1 MALVGIDGRL
11 LRVNRA
17 LCEIVGYS
25 EEDLLEKTFQDIT
38 HPDDLEA
45 DLEYFR
51 RMLAGEIRTYQMEKR
66 YLHAEGH
73 EVWGLLNG
81 SLVQD
86 EKDEPLYFIGQIQ
99 DITERK
105 RAEERLEHQ
114 AFHDSLT
121 GLPNRSLFMDRL
133 KQALE
138 RTRRRSGPKKV
149 AVLFMDL
156 DNFKDVNDSLG
167 HEVGDL
173 LLVDVGERLRGCLRP
188 EDTLARFGG
197 DEFTVMV
204 DGVENPADA
213 VRVAGRIVEAFR
225 EPFVLEGR
233 ELFIK
238 PSMGIALGTAQ
249 SKTSSDELLREA
261 DTAMYQAKDEGL
273 GYRVFEPVM
282 HEQAMGRLKM
292 ENELQRAIEDE
303 EFMVHYQPI
312 IDLRSDEQ
320 VWGMEALVRWQH
332 PRAGVAGPR
341 RVRTGRRGK

>member
-1 MALVGIDGRL
+1 
-11 LRVNRA
+11 
-17 LCEIVGYS
+17 
-25 EEDLLEKTFQDIT
+25 
-38 HPDDLEA
+38 
-45 DLEYFR
+45 
-51 RMLAGEIRTYQMEKR
+51 
-66 YLHAEGH
+66 
-73 EVWGLLNG
+73 
-81 SLVQD
+81 
-86 EKDEPLYFIGQIQ
+86 
-99 DITERK
+99 
-105 RAEERLEHQ
+105 
-114 AFHDSLT
+114 
-121 GLPNRSLFMDRL
+121 MDRL

-138 RTRRRSGPKKV
+138 RTRRRSGRKKV

-332 PRAGVAGPR
+332 PE
-341 RVRTGRRGK
+341 RGLLDPEEFVPAAEEE